1 MLSDNWVVQNLENA
15 LETWNNK
22 LAEIWQ
28 LITQSPQQFKGGTIW
43 NVIVNIHGAVQA
55 IGLALLVL
63 FFVVGV
69 MKTMGSFAE
78 LKKPEHALKVFIRF
92 ALAKAA
98 VTYGLELMMAL
109 FNIVQGLISTIMTA
123 AGFGAAGQTVLPS
136 EIVTAVEDCGFFESI
151 PLWAVTL
158 IGGLFITVLSFIM
171 IMTVYGRFFKL
182 YLYTAI
188 APVPLAA
195 FAGEPSQ
202 NVGKSF
208 IKSYA
213 AVCLEGAIIV
223 LACIIFSL
231 FASAPP
237 VVDPNDAAISMV
249 WSYIGELV
257 FNMLVLVG
265 AVKMA
270 DRVVREM
277 MGL

>member
-1 MLSDNWVVQNLENA
+1 MSDNWVVQNLQNA
-15 LETWNNK
+15 LDTWNSK

-28 LITQSPQQFKGGTIW
+28 ILTQSPENFKGGGIW
-43 NVIVNIHGAVQA
+43 QVIVQIHGALQA
-55 IGLALLVL
+55 IGYALLVL

-69 MKTMGSFAE
+69 VKTCGSFTE
-78 LKKPEHALKVFIRF
+78 VKRPEHALKIFIRF
-92 ALAKAA
+92 AIAKGV

-109 FNIVQGLISTIMTA
+109 FNIIQGVTSTIMQT
-123 AGFGAAGQTVLPS
+123 AGFGSTEDAVLPD
-136 EIVTAVEDCGFFESI
+136 EIIEAVEECGFFESI

-171 IMTVYGRFFKL
+171 IMSVYGRFFRL
-182 YLYTAI
+182 FLYTAI
-188 APVPLAA
+188 APIPLSS

-202 NVGKSF
+202 NIGRSF
-208 IKSYA
+208 LKSYA
-213 AVCLEGAIIV
+213 AVCLEGAIVV

-231 FASAPP
+231 FAASPP
-237 VVDPNDAAISMV
+237 VVDPDAAAVTMV
-249 WSYIGELV
+249 WSYIGELI

-265 AVKMA
+265 AVKMS

>member
-1 MLSDNWVVQNLENA
+1 MSDNWVVQNLQNA
-15 LETWNNK
+15 LDTWNSK

-28 LITQSPQQFKGGTIW
+28 ILTQSPENFKGGGIW
-43 NVIVNIHGAVQA
+43 QVIVQIHGALQA
-55 IGLALLVL
+55 IGYALLVL

-69 MKTMGSFAE
+69 VKTCGSFTE
-78 LKKPEHALKVFIRF
+78 VKRPEHALKIFIRF
-92 ALAKAA
+92 AIAKGV

-109 FNIVQGLISTIMTA
+109 FNIIQGVTSTIMET
-123 AGFGAAGQTVLPS
+123 AGFGSTEDTVLPD
-136 EIVTAVEDCGFFESI
+136 EIIEAVEDCGFFESI

-171 IMTVYGRFFKL
+171 IMSVYGRFFRL

-188 APVPLAA
+188 APIPLSS

-202 NVGKSF
+202 NIGRSF
-208 IKSYA
+208 LKSYA
-213 AVCLEGAIIV
+213 AVCLEGAIVV

-231 FASAPP
+231 FASSPP
-237 VVDPNDAAISMV
+237 VVNPDAAAVTMV
-249 WSYIGELV
+249 WSYIGELI

-265 AVKMA
+265 AVKMS

>member
-1 MLSDNWVVQNLENA
+1 M
-15 LETWNNK
+15 
-22 LAEIWQ
+22 
-28 LITQSPQQFKGGTIW
+28 
-43 NVIVNIHGAVQA
+43 IVNIHGVVQA

-69 MKTMGSFAE
+69 MKTCGSFAE

-123 AGFGAAGQTVLPS
+123 AGFGTAGRTVLPS

-188 APVPLAA
+188 APVPLSA
-195 FAGEPSQ
+195 FAGEPLS
-202 NVGKSF
+202 NPTPLSAWKARLLYWLALFFPYSLLPRPWLTRTPRRF
-208 IKSYA
+208 LWY
-213 AVCLEGAIIV
+213 GAISG
-223 LACIIFSL
+223 SL
-231 FASAPP
+231 YL
-237 VVDPNDAAISMV
+237 IC
-249 WSYIGELV
+249 
-257 FNMLVLVG
+257 
-265 AVKMA
+265 
-270 DRVVREM
+270 
-277 MGL
+277 

>member
-151 PLWAVTL
+151 SIGRIPIWRRQAIGTMILLFSHSPSVEAFFVRDPSQAMRAADREPAGGEIPVELTSRQPFDDFPQQSGVSRTNRIVSLYKVKRQDGSIETENVYIFPTL
-158 IGGLFITVLSFIM
+158 ILF
-171 IMTVYGRFFKL
+171 
-182 YLYTAI
+182 
-188 APVPLAA
+188 
-195 FAGEPSQ
+195 
-202 NVGKSF
+202 
-208 IKSYA
+208 
-213 AVCLEGAIIV
+213 CL
-223 LACIIFSL
+223 
-231 FASAPP
+231 
-237 VVDPNDAAISMV
+237 
-249 WSYIGELV
+249 
-257 FNMLVLVG
+257 
-265 AVKMA
+265 
-270 DRVVREM
+270 
-277 MGL
+277 

>member
-15 LETWNNK
+15 LETWNQK

-28 LITQSPQQFKGGTIW
+28 LITQSPEQFKGGTIW
-43 NVIVNIHGAVQA
+43 SVIVNIHGAVQA

-63 FFVVGV
+63 FFVIGV
-69 MKTMGSFAE
+69 MRTCGSFAE
-78 LKKPEHALKVFIRF
+78 LKKPEHALKLFIRF
-92 ALAKAA
+92 ALAKGV

-123 AGFGAAGQTVLPS
+123 AGFGSAGQTVLPA

-151 PLWAVTL
+151 
-158 IGGLFITVLSFIM
+158 LFITVLSFIM

-188 APVPLAA
+188 APVPLSA

-213 AVCLEGAIIV
+213 AVCLEGEIIV

-237 VVDPNDAAISMV
+237 VVDPNAAAVSMV

>member
-1 MLSDNWVVQNLENA
+1 MSDNWVVQNLQNA
-15 LETWNNK
+15 LDTWNK
-22 LAEIWQ
+22 YLSEIWQ

-43 NVIVNIHGAVQA
+43 AVIVNIHGAVQA

-69 MKTMGSFAE
+69 VKTCGSFAE
-78 LKKPEHALKVFIRF
+78 LKKPEHALKLFIRF
-92 ALAKAA
+92 ALAKGV
-98 VTYGLELMMAL
+98 VTYGLQLMMAL
-109 FNIVQGLISTIMTA
+109 FEIVQGLVSTIMNA
-123 AGFGAAGQTVLPS
+123 AGFGSAQQTVLPQ
-136 EIVTAVEDCGFFESI
+136 EIIDAIESCGFFESI

-188 APVPLAA
+188 APVPLST
-195 FAGEPSQ
+195 FAGEPTQ

-213 AVCLEGAIIV
+213 AVCQEGAIIV

-231 FASAPP
+231 FAAAPP
-237 VVDPNDAAISMV
+237 AIDPNAAAVTQV
-249 WSYIGELV
+249 WSYIGELI

>member
-1 MLSDNWVVQNLENA
+1 MSDNWVVQNLENA
-15 LETWNNK
+15 LNTWNEK

-28 LITQSPQQFKGGTIW
+28 LITQSPEQFKGGTIW
-43 NVIVNIHGAVQA
+43 SVILNIHGALQA

-69 MKTMGSFAE
+69 MRTCGNFAE
-78 LKKPEHALKVFIRF
+78 VKKPEHALKLFIRF
-92 ALAKAA
+92 ALAKGV

-109 FNIVQGLISTIMTA
+109 FNIIQGVVSTIMNA
-123 AGFGAAGQTVLPS
+123 AGFGSATQTVLPQ

-158 IGGLFITVLSFIM
+158 IGGLFITILSFIM
-171 IMTVYGRFFKL
+171 IMSVYGRFFKL

-188 APVPLAA
+188 APIPLST

-202 NVGKSF
+202 SVGKSF
-208 IKSYA
+208 LKSYA
-213 AVCLEGAIIV
+213 AFCLEGAIIV

-231 FASAPP
+231 FAAAPP
-237 VVDPNDAAISMV
+237 AVNPDAAAVSMV

-265 AVKMA
+265 AIKMA

>member
-1 MLSDNWVVQNLENA
+1 MNWIIENLQNA
-15 LETWNNK
+15 LDTWNQK

-28 LITQSPQQFKGGTIW
+28 LITQSPEVFKGGSIW
-43 NVIVNIHGAVQA
+43 KVMIDIHGALQA
-55 IGLALLVL
+55 IGLSLLVL
-63 FFVVGV
+63 FFVIGV
-69 MKTMGSFAE
+69 MKTCGSFAE
-78 LKKPEHALKVFIRF
+78 LKKPEHAVKVFIRF
-92 ALAKAA
+92 VLAKGV

-109 FNIVQGLISTIMTA
+109 FKIVQGLISTIMNAT
-123 AGFGAAGQTVLPS
+123 GIGGVTGTVLPES
-136 EIVTAVEDCGFFESI
+136 IITSINNTGFFDSI

-158 IGGLFITVLSFIM
+158 IGGLFITVLSFVM
-171 IMTVYGRFFKL
+171 IMSVYSRFFKL

-188 APVPLAA
+188 APIPLST

-202 NVGKSF
+202 NVGKAF

-223 LACIIFSL
+223 LGCVIFSL
-231 FASAPP
+231 FAASPP
-237 VVDPNDAAISMV
+237 AVDPNAAAVTQV
-249 WSYIGELV
+249 WSYVGELI